1 MQTYQVE
8 VVHVA
13 QLAHAHDSSQMLA
26 DYLGIS
32 LIPKGSNSRPN
43 SRSNNTKDR
52 RRSSIKRRRKKSLAS
67 EDDNNEETKQK
78 KKGLSVKKV
87 MQNAII
93 GNDFDAICRL
103 IRRNLVNPH
112 TETFSGETALMRASY
127 YGRLKEMELL

>member
-1 MQTYQVE
+1 MI
-8 VVHVA
+8 
-13 QLAHAHDSSQMLA
+13 
-26 DYLGIS
+26 IS
-32 LIPKGSNSRPN
+32 YKLSGK
-43 SRSNNTKDR
+43 
-52 RRSSIKRRRKKSLAS
+52 SIGAL
-67 EDDNNEETKQK
+67 K

-127 YGRLKEMELL
+127 YGRLKEMELLLAMGSEVDYQEDRFSSGFTFTNPNEKGRCGCGESFHV

>member
-1 MQTYQVE
+1 MLLQHDADPDLLDIDGRDALVIS
-8 VVHVA
+8 

-78 KKGLSVKKV
+78 KKGLMLK
-87 MQNAII
+87 A
-93 GNDFDAICRL
+93 
-103 IRRNLVNPH
+103 RNRN
-112 TETFSGETALMRASY
+112 Y
-127 YGRLKEMELL
+127 WK